1 MPLIVKNLGYSRN
14 SKEEDH
20 LTHRVEQTRKAS
32 LTVHSILQQLPD
44 LPIEKQIHIANACAR
59 SVFLYGTE
67 ACTEEEIEN
76 LKSEMNKILR
86 RLGRKILQT
95 SHAPANQTLQLDL
108 GWQTMRSELQM
119 RKVKIALKALH
130 SWVMRSYWVHLTC
143 SGSSDMKIKI

>member
-1 MPLIVKNLGYSRN
+1 MIRSRNSIKYLGFSRN

-20 LTHRVEQTRKAS
+20 LTHRVEQTKKAS

-44 LPIEKQIHIANACAR
+44 LPIEKQIHIANACTR

-67 ACTEEEIEN
+67 ACSEEEIES

-95 SHAPANQTLQLDL
+95 SHAPANQTLQLD
-108 GWQTMRSELQM
+108 
-119 RKVKIALKALH
+119 
-130 SWVMRSYWVHLTC
+130 
-143 SGSSDMKIKI
+143 SG